1 MKKMLLLVLVLGV
14 FFPTA
19 ILGQNLPTSMIPP
32 GLPSLP
38 STGGDSDSGSLL
50 STIPLVKGLKLGKV
64 MLNPNV
70 QIGYQQIGANMSIPI
85 EAGAGTPV
93 GELQIG
99 TVDVALKDF
108 NFWSGTLGLNV
119 VAGPLTLF
127 GSAGG
132 FQPHA
137 FRLSGQVPISLG
149 PLGATPEFSMDASN
163 FQFWTIQAGASYTIG
178 GGYSILGGIM
188 WSHMEVEFDNP
199 QSASGSPNPT
209 LRGDVLMKTGVPF
222 VGIQVM
228 QEGYYRGA
236 ILYSPIAWTSG
247 ALAFRSSQ
255 VPLADLSY
263 SLNQPGKFLAF
274 SAEYFFRLPPPVM
287 LSVWFNSSFVSIKGN
302 SDVEFT
308 TAGPSVFRT
317 KDVTVTNTQYL
328 VGGGFTFG
336 LIF

>member
-1 MKKMLLLVLVLGV
+1 MILVLVLWV

-19 ILGQNLPTSMIPP
+19 ILGQNLPTSLIPT
-32 GLPSLP
+32 GLPPLP
-38 STGGDSDSGSLL
+38 STGQDSDSGSLL
-50 STIPLVKGLKLGKV
+50 SNIPLVKGMKLGKIL
-64 MLNPNV
+64 LNPSV

-85 EAGAGTPV
+85 EAEAGTPA
-93 GELQIG
+93 GQLQIG

-108 NFWSGTLGLNV
+108 NFWSGTVGLNV

-127 GSAGG
+127 GTAGG

-149 PLGATPEFSMDASN
+149 IIGATPEFSMDASN
-163 FQFWTIQAGASYTIG
+163 FQFWTIQAGASYTIC

-188 WSHMEVEFDNP
+188 WSHMAVEFDNLQTAAGP
-199 QSASGSPNPT
+199 SPNPT
-209 LRGDVLMKTGVPF
+209 FRGDVLMKTGVPF
-222 VGIQVM
+222 IGIQVM
-228 QEGYYRGA
+228 QEGYYRGS

-274 SAEYFFRLPPPVM
+274 SAEYYFRLPPPVS
-287 LSVWFNSSFVSIKGN
+287 LSVWFNSSLVSIKGN